1 MANSIFKNEF
11 SSRKFLTKTFFL
23 VLLLCSSALISMA
36 HTITGYSGT
45 CGSGPIYSIQPHATN
60 VNTGSNYAWQYR
72 NTAGAWV
79 CITNGNNTINGVGY
93 NVSGAVSTG
102 TTNPSSIVFLNP
114 SSALQGLVI
123 RCVIS
128 DGAGVNPCNTPVGNT
143 WNSDAASV
151 NHTILVAGTP
161 CAASSSTCQIG
172 GINLGS
178 LSNYFMVFTDG
189 NVDANWQSASKGF
202 IGDFAIDGIQASERT
217 SGSFAYSGTITTND
231 GSLGAWQGIVN
242 NNSGQAYSSLN
253 QSSKLASLESDLN
266 SVFTQINALPVTSGY
281 NGVTPI
287 SLNGLNEQN
296 GVGETF
302 VINVNSGFG
311 VSSKINITGDAN
323 DVFIL
328 RWDTDMNFSNGYDGQ
343 VKFQSGGAIVPLG
356 GLKASNF
363 IHVAGDIGSSGG
375 GSNPASPY
383 PQGPR
388 TNNGTGSL
396 ISGGSDFSGGGFF
409 TGYWFT
415 KGDPA
420 DGHTSSLSNG
430 IFVGGWYSS
439 TKKFSMTSGT
449 SGVYVAPSCTTG
461 TNTLG
466 SIGDRVW
473 FDADGDGIQDGTE
486 TGGLVGVT
494 VQLKNSAGVVIA
506 STTTNATGNYIFNNL
521 PAGTY
526 KVVFPVSISGAVVT
540 EQNIGTN
547 DNVDSDAS
555 QSNGETANI
564 VLGAGQNITNVD
576 AGYCP
581 TTLQLGNRVW
591 NDANNNSINDGE
603 NGIAGVTVNL
613 YKDNNNDNI
622 PDGAAIATLQ
632 TDASG
637 FYLFENL
644 APGNYIV
651 GVVTP
656 TGFTSS
662 TINGGDPDND
672 VNLDDNGQE
681 TVGNETRGLA
691 ITLVAGT
698 EPDGTNINTNT
709 NITYDFGFY
718 ASPTGSIGNFVFGDA
733 NGNGI
738 QDAGEVGISSVPVT
752 LYKDANG
759 DCIPDG
765 AAVAT
770 VSTDANGFYTFNGLA
785 AGNYVLVFP
794 TIAGYNPSPQN
805 VGSNDNVDSDIDPA
819 TGKVCGVSL
828 AAGQNRT
835 DVDAGYCP
843 STLAL
848 GDRVFYDDNNDGY
861 RQDDEAGIVGLTV
874 YLYRDNNND
883 NVADGAAI
891 ASTITNVNGNY
902 RFDNLLPGNYIV
914 GVVAPAGYNSS
925 TVTGIDPDNNVD
937 RDDNGNG
944 IVSGEVRGNAITLS
958 GGAEPL
964 ESGNFNGTYDFG
976 FFKSVGSIGNRVWV
990 DANQNGLQDAGE
1002 VGLASVTV
1010 SLFDGVGNLIAT
1022 TVTDGLGNYR
1032 FNNLPTTETGVN
1044 YTVGFTLPA
1053 QYSYTTLN
1061 ANGLGLNSDLNSD
1074 ANPTTGK
1081 TGTITLTSSA
1091 PDVDYVDAGV
1101 YYNAPNRIG
1110 DFIWNDLNGNG
1121 VQDAGEPGV
1130 AGVTVTLYN
1139 STGVPVKTTITDN
1152 NGYYRFD
1159 DVAPGTYSLGIT
1171 QPAGFSLT
1179 TQNNTTDD
1187 KDSDFDVNT
1196 SRTASF
1202 TVTATTFDLSFDAGL
1217 KADPITQASVGD
1229 RVWNDLNNNGI
1240 QDAGEPGVAGV
1251 TVTLYNSAGAP
1262 QGIRTTDA
1270 FGNYIFNN
1278 LNPGDYYVVF
1288 SGLPVGYSFVA
1299 AGVGPDRNVD
1309 SDANTATGRTANFSL
1324 VADQN
1329 RSDIDAGIRNTSTT
1343 AVGSIGDFVWY
1354 DTNKNGIQDDGEVG
1368 VPGVTVVLLDATTNA
1383 IVKTTTTNAVG
1394 FYLFTDLPN
1403 GGSYI
1408 LGFTDIPAGFDF
1420 TEVDLGASDAL
1431 DSDVNTNTKRTGIY
1445 TINTASA
1452 STKDIR
1458 SVDAGI
1464 VSNPG
1469 VQNSKASIGDKVW
1482 NDLDGDGQQDAN
1494 EPGIAGVTVTLYDG
1508 NGNVIATTTTDGFG
1522 NYIFTNLSAGTYQV
1536 GFSNLPSGYVF
1547 TTANSG
1553 NDDNDSDANTT
1564 TGRTAVFTLLSGE
1577 VNLTVDAGIRN
1588 IVVKSALGDKVW
1600 YDLNNN
1606 GLQDAGE
1613 PGVNGVTVLLI
1624 NPVTNNV
1631 IKNTVTNAN
1640 GEYLFT
1646 DLDAGNYIVAFQ
1658 NYPSGYG
1665 PTAKDAAGSNAGNGS
1680 DVDVATGRT
1689 ASITLGAGVT
1699 DLNWDLGIV
1708 TTTKAALGDYV
1719 WYDANGNGRQDVGE
1733 SPAQGI
1739 TVTLYNSANVAI
1751 ATTVTDANGGY
1762 LFTNLDAGTYSVGF
1776 SNLPANASFTGKNA
1790 AGSTGANGSDVNEAT
1805 GRTDNI
1811 VLTAGQVNRDV
1822 DAGLVTRFAA
1832 VGNFVWDDKDGD
1844 GVQEV
1849 GEPGVAGVVVTL
1861 KDALGNTIASAVTD
1875 GNGQYFINNIP
1886 VPATCAN
1893 FYVIF
1898 SGKPTN
1904 SVFTTRNTGGPF
1916 ATNNSKAY
1924 TSATGSIVAGQTDQF
1939 TLCPGDVN
1947 LTIDGGLIVP
1957 SSLPVSLISFN
1968 GTLVGN
1974 VAKLNWV
1981 ASNEINLSA
1990 YQLER
1995 SKDGVTFSTVANV
2008 AARGINGAQ
2017 ETYNQDDNL
2026 AGIGVTK
2033 VYYRLRMIDNNGA
2046 AKISN
2051 VVIVRLG
2058 GIKISNIYP
2067 NPFVE
2072 SVRVELDAKTK
2083 ENAQVR
2089 IVDMNGKVVVM
2100 QQEQLQIGG
2109 NQFTINGLSRLA
2121 KGTYVIEV
2129 ITSTE
2134 KLIEKLN
2141 KQ

>member
-1 MANSIFKNEF
+1 MANSICKNEF
-11 SSRKFLTKTFFL
+11 SARKFLTKNFFL
-23 VLLLCSSALISMA
+23 VVLFCASTLFSMA

-45 CGSGPIYSIQPHATN
+45 CGSGPIYSIQPHVTN
-60 VNTGSNYAWQYR
+60 VNSGSNYAWQFR
-72 NTAGAWV
+72 TSTSGAWTCIV
-79 CITNGNNTINGVGY
+79 GSSFTVNSNTYNVTGATSTATVSPASLVITNPN
-93 NVSGAVSTG
+93 SG
-102 TTNPSSIVFLNP
+102 
-114 SSALQGLVI
+114 LQGVI
-123 RCVIS
+123 FRCLIS
-128 DGAGVNPCNTPVGNT
+128 DGAGVNPCNMPAGNSWTSLTADDHVVNVTGTACYSTSSCSCPNNLVLNPSFENGTANWSWSGGNFNAGSGAVACGSYSGDFQITNNASNWVSQTIGTDLPVGT
-143 WNSDAASV
+143 TV
-151 NHTILVAGTP
+151 NAKTYAGTHDNSFYHSLRIEFFD
-161 CAASSSTCQIG
+161 ASW
-172 GINLGS
+172 
-178 LSNYFMVFTDG
+178 NYI
-189 NVDANWQSASKGF
+189 SASTIEVNKVLSAAPVGPQLYSWSAVVPAGTKYTNIAF
-202 IGDFAIDGIQASERT
+202 NGNGNWIKTDNWCVTTT
-217 SGSFAYSGTITTND
+217 SPTT
-231 GSLGAWQGIVN
+231 
-242 NNSGQAYSSLN
+242 
-253 QSSKLASLESDLN
+253 
-266 SVFTQINALPVTSGY
+266 
-281 NGVTPI
+281 
-287 SLNGLNEQN
+287 
-296 GVGETF
+296 
-302 VINVNSGFG
+302 
-311 VSSKINITGDAN
+311 
-323 DVFIL
+323 
-328 RWDTDMNFSNGYDGQ
+328 
-343 VKFQSGGAIVPLG
+343 
-356 GLKASNF
+356 
-363 IHVAGDIGSSGG
+363 
-375 GSNPASPY
+375 
-383 PQGPR
+383 
-388 TNNGTGSL
+388 
-396 ISGGSDFSGGGFF
+396 
-409 TGYWFT
+409 
-415 KGDPA
+415 
-420 DGHTSSLSNG
+420 
-430 IFVGGWYSS
+430 
-439 TKKFSMTSGT
+439 
-449 SGVYVAPSCTTG
+449 
-461 TNTLG
+461 G
-466 SIGDRVW
+466 SIGDKVW
-473 FDADGDGIQDGTE
+473 FDANGNGLQDATE
-486 TGGLVGVT
+486 TTGITGVT
-494 VQLKNSAGVVIA
+494 VQLKNSTGTVIQT
-506 STTTNATGNYIFNNL
+506 TTTNASGNYLFSGL
-521 PAGTY
+521 AAGNYT
-526 KVVFPVSISGAVVT
+526 VVFPTSISGAVVT
-540 EQNIGTN
+540 TQNVGTN
-547 DNVDSDAS
+547 DNIDSDAD
-555 QSNGETANI
+555 QTT
-564 VLGAGQNITNVD
+564 GATGTITLATGQNIINVD

-581 TTLQLGNRVW
+581 TTLALGNRVW
-591 NDANNNSINDGE
+591 NDVNNNSLNDGE
-603 NGIAGVTVNL
+603 NGIGSVVLNL
-613 YKDNNNDNI
+613 YKDNDNNNVA
-622 PDGAAIATLQ
+622 DGAAIATTS
-632 TDASG
+632 TDVNG
-637 FYLFENL
+637 YYLFSNL

-651 GVVTP
+651 GAVTP
-656 TGFTSS
+656 AGFTSS

-672 VNLDDNGQE
+672 INLDDNGQE
-681 TVGNETRGLA
+681 TIGNETRGLA

-698 EPDGTNINTNT
+698 EPDGTNTNTNT

-718 ASPTGSIGNFVFGDA
+718 ATPTGSIGNFVFGDA

-738 QDAGEVGISSVPVT
+738 QDAGEVGIASVPVT
-752 LYKDANG
+752 LYRDANG

-765 AAVAT
+765 VAVAT
-770 VSTDANGFYTFNGLA
+770 VSTDVNGFYTFNGLS
-785 AGNYVLVFP
+785 AGNYMLVFP
-794 TIAGYNPSPQN
+794 SIAGYNPSPQN
-805 VGSNDNVDSDIDPA
+805 VGTNDNVDSDIDPA
-819 TGKVCGVSL
+819 TGNACGVLL

-835 DVDAGYCP
+835 DIDAGYCP

-861 RQDDEAGIVGLTV
+861 RQDAELGIPGVTV

-891 ASTITNVNGNY
+891 ASTTTNGTGNY
-902 RFDNLLPGNYIV
+902 RFDGLLPGNYIV
-914 GVVAPAGYNSS
+914 GVIAPAGYNSS
-925 TVTGIDPDNNVD
+925 TISGVDPDNDVD

-944 IVSGEVRGNAITLS
+944 IVAGEVRGNAITLT

-964 ESGNFNGTYDFG
+964 ESGYFNNTYDFG
-976 FFKSVGSIGNRVWV
+976 FYRALGSIGNRVWL
-990 DANQNGLQDAGE
+990 DADKDGIQDAGE
-1002 VGLASVTV
+1002 VGLAGVTV
-1010 SLFDGVGNLIAT
+1010 SLFDATGSLIAT

-1032 FNNLPTTETGVN
+1032 FSNLPITETGVN
-1044 YTVGFTLPA
+1044 YSVGFTLPA
-1053 QYSYTTLN
+1053 QYSYTALN
-1061 ANGLGLNSDLNSD
+1061 ANGGGLNNDLNSD
-1074 ANPTTGK
+1074 ANITTGK
-1081 TGTITLTSSA
+1081 TGTITLTYAA
-1091 PDVDYVDAGV
+1091 PNVDYVDAGV

-1121 VQDAGEPGV
+1121 AQDAGEPGI

-1139 STGVPVKTTITDN
+1139 SAGVAVKTTITDN

-1159 DVAPGTYSLGIT
+1159 DVAPGTYTLGIT

-1179 TQNNTTDD
+1179 TANNTTDD

-1196 SRTASF
+1196 SRTAAF
-1202 TVTATTFDLSFDAGL
+1202 TVTATTYDLTFDAGL
-1217 KADPITQASVGD
+1217 KADPVTQASVGD

-1240 QDAGEPGVAGV
+1240 QDAGEPGVPGV

-1288 SGLPVGYSFVA
+1288 SGLPAGYNFVT
-1299 AGVGPDRNVD
+1299 AGVGTDRNVD
-1309 SDANTATGRTANFSL
+1309 SDANATTGRTANFSL
-1324 VADQN
+1324 GADQN
-1329 RSDIDAGIRNTSTT
+1329 RSDIDAGIRNTSAT

-1354 DTNKNGIQDDGEVG
+1354 DTNKNGIQDAGEVG

-1383 IVKTTTTNAVG
+1383 IVKTTTTNTSG

-1408 LGFTDIPAGFDF
+1408 LGFTDIPSGFDF
-1420 TEVDLGASDAL
+1420 TSADMGASDAL
-1431 DSDVNTNTKRTGIY
+1431 DSDVNPNTKRTGIY

-1452 STKDIR
+1452 ATKDIR
-1458 SVDAGI
+1458 TVDAGI

-1469 VQNSKASIGDKVW
+1469 VQNSRASIGDKVW
-1482 NDLDGDGQQDAN
+1482 NDLNGDGQQDAN

-1522 NYIFTNLSAGTYQV
+1522 NYIFTNLSAGSYQV

-1553 NDDNDSDANTT
+1553 NDNSDSDANTT
-1564 TGRTAVFTLLSGE
+1564 TGRTSVFTLLSGE

-1588 IVVKSALGDKVW
+1588 TVAKSALGDRVW

-1613 PGVNGVTVLLI
+1613 PGVPGVSVFLI
-1624 NPVTNNV
+1624 NPTTNSV

-1646 DLDAGNYIVAFQ
+1646 DLDAGNYIVGFQ
-1658 NYPSGYG
+1658 NYPGGYT
-1665 PTAKDAAGSNAGNGS
+1665 PTAKDATGFTAGNGS
-1680 DVDVATGRT
+1680 DVDAATGRT
-1689 ASITLGAGVT
+1689 AAITLGAGVT

-1708 TTTKAALGDYV
+1708 TATKAGLGDYV
-1719 WYDANGNGRQDVGE
+1719 WYDANGNGRQDAGE

-1762 LFTNLDAGTYSVGF
+1762 FFSNLDAGTYSVGF

-1811 VLTAGQVNRDV
+1811 VLVAGQVNRDV

-1832 VGNFVWDDKDGD
+1832 VGNYVWNDLNSNGLQDA
-1844 GVQEV
+1844 

-1861 KDALGNTIASAVTD
+1861 KDAAGNTVASAVTD

-1886 VPATCAN
+1886 VPAACTN

-1898 SGKPTN
+1898 SNKPTGSN
-1904 SVFTTRNTGGPF
+1904 FTPRNVGGAA

-1924 TSATGSIVAGQTDQF
+1924 NSASGTIVAGQTDQF

-1957 SSLPVSLISFN
+1957 ASLPVSLVRFD
-1968 GTLVGN
+1968 GALVGN

-1981 ASNEINLSA
+1981 ASNEVNLSA

-1995 SKDGVTFSTVANV
+1995 SKDGVTFSPVANV
-2008 AARGINGAQ
+2008 AARGTNGAQ

-2051 VVIVRLG
+2051 IVIVRLG
-2058 GIKISNIYP
+2058 GIKISNVYP

-2072 SVRVELDAKTK
+2072 SIRVELEAKTK

-2100 QQEQLQIGG
+2100 QQAQLQIGG